1 MRASPSTY
9 ETCLT
14 NLSAS
19 SSSSP
24 STEDLLMCISDSF
37 DSQSAATDSA
47 VDIFFLLFAATLV
60 FLMQA
65 GFAMVAAGCVR
76 TNNVQNTL
84 LKNLLD
90 ACGAAL
96 GFYTIGYAFAWG
108 GSTDVDTTEVTFIG

>member
-1 MRASPSTY
+1 MSSSTY
-9 ETCLT
+9 QTCLA

-19 SSSSP
+19 SSSTP
-24 STEDLLMCISDSF
+24 STEDLLLCISDSF
-37 DSQSAATDSA
+37 DSQTSSTDSA
-47 VDIFFLLFAATLV
+47 VNVFYLLYAASLV

-90 ACGAAL
+90 ACGASL
-96 GFYTIGYAFAWG
+96 GFYTVGYALAWG
-108 GSTDVDTTEVTFIG
+108 GSTDRSTTDITFIG

>member
-1 MRASPSTY
+1 MSSSSTY
-9 ETCLT
+9 ETCLA
-14 NLSAS
+14 NLSAK

-24 STEDLLMCISDSF
+24 STEDLLICVSASF
-37 DSQSAATDSA
+37 DARTTYTNSALD
-47 VDIFFLLFAATLV
+47 VFYLLYAASLV

-65 GFAMVAAGCVR
+65 GFAMIAAGCVR

-96 GFYTIGYAFAWG
+96 GFYTVGYAFAWG
-108 GSTDVDTTEVTFIG
+108 GSTDRNTTTKTFIG